1 MTRLSRKEIVKED
14 QIHAGINRGTTWMLG
29 NARALSI
36 VAAIILV
43 AGVGVFFWR
52 SHRAS
57 ADSRAQGLFGEALQS
72 FHGQVPS
79 AAQPPQQPPQQPN
92 SLTRTFKSDEE
103 KNQDALKKFAQVA
116 SDYPSTQVGRL
127 ARYYAALCKQRLN
140 RNDEAVSDLKKVVDE
155 SDDRE
160 ARNLARNALAT
171 LYRQKQQYQQS
182 ADLYKAILGD
192 SDTRFPDAAVL
203 MALGETYEEMG
214 NRKEALQYYQRI
226 AREFADSSYRP
237 EADSRIAALGQVPAV
252 AKP

>member
-72 FHGQVPS
+72 FHGQVPG
-79 AAQPPQQPPQQPN
+79 AAQQPPQQPN
-92 SLTRTFKSDEE
+92 PLTRTFKSDEE
-103 KNQDALKKFAQVA
+103 KNQDALKKFEQVA
-116 SDYPSTQVGRL
+116 ADYSSTQVGRL
-127 ARYYAALCKQRLN
+127 ARYYVALCKQRLN
-140 RNDEAVSDLKKVVDE
+140 RNDEAVHDLKKVVDE
-155 SDDRE
+155 SNDRE

-171 LYRQKQQYQQS
+171 LYRQKQQYQQA

-203 MALGETYEEMG
+203 MSLGETYEEMG

-237 EADSRIAALGQVPAV
+237 EADSRIAALGPVPAA